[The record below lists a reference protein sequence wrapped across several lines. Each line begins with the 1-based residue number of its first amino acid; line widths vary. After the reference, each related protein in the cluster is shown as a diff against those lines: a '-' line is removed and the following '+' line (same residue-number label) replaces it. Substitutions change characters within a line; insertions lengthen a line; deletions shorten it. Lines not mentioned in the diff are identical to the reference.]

1 MSETAMLD
9 SCRDLIAERLSEDLA
24 QTLARVATELTETAG
39 KMPSQEMYS
48 LNMDSMELA
57 RDKGVL
63 ITSAFRKHFFS
74 RFNEAKHRV
83 RNDAGIRNLDLS
95 NLSLLEP
102 DDLEESLAANTI
114 ANAIANTCGEE
125 LFGLGKRM
133 GMLLDEP
140 DLKTEQ
146 IPLGPDAIGSALLDA
161 LKTLNARVKVKLLL
175 VTRINKHF
183 PAKVRLAYQEINR
196 YLVEHNILPTIRVG
210 MTRPTTPAAA
220 AAASAAAA
228 VAAMAPGQDAL
239 AGGFPATASGQ
250 DMFAMLQ
257 QLITYGRAGS
267 GYPAMPGIA
276 GMSMPQGLSGGMDI
290 DAATGQAIGQ
300 AAGAAINPAVIQA
313 LTQIQHGRLEGVG
326 GGRLNAN
333 LIADGHVNV
342 LRELKNTQAAGMM
355 GQMEAITLDIVVL
368 VFDYIL
374 GDSRIPDAMKALIG
388 RLQIPVLKVTMLDK
402 SFFSQKAHPARRLLD
417 ALAEAALGWDP
428 EEGHNSSLYRK
439 VDQIVQRILNQ
450 FEDGLDVFIDAL
462 TEFQAYL
469 NDEKQISDQ
478 MTTRSAQ
485 FLRNREQYEIA
496 RVIAH
501 DTVTASLLDQK
512 PPASIR
518 DFLLGHWQNHLAD
531 IHAGKGESSPEWNDA
546 VTTMDDLL
554 WSLTPKSDKDER
566 RKLIE
571 LLPRLLKRLDGGI
584 HAAGLDKA
592 ARDAFFADLVKCHA
606 VAVKAGFRG
615 ELAAGDEGESF
626 GMTASDAIPDLSAQ
640 SEPVFGP
647 RDFEDSPPLAEAI
660 VPDAALLQE
669 IAAAQEISPDIEE
682 ITIGDI
688 RGGTWDEPRD
698 SHFDSL
704 VKDLKRG
711 IWIEFRQDDNS
722 MLRAKLAWISPLQ
735 GTYLFTNRLGQRAVS
750 INAQGLAAKFR
761 EGRAQIL
768 ENVSLIDRAV
778 NNVFEHF
785 QRGR

>member
-24 QTLARVATELTETAG
+24 QTLARVAAELAEAAG

-57 RDKGVL
+57 RDKGALV
-63 ITSAFRKHFFS
+63 TSAFRKHFFS

-83 RNDAGIRNLDLS
+83 RNDSGIRNLDLS

-133 GMLLDEP
+133 GVLLDEP

-146 IPLGPDAIGSALLDA
+146 IPLGPDAIGGALLDA
-161 LKTLNARVKVKLLL
+161 LKALNARVKVKLLL

-196 YLVEHNILPTIRVG
+196 YLVEHNVLPTIRVG

-220 AAASAAAA
+220 VAAAAAAAAAPGPEAMAAGFPAAASS
-228 VAAMAPGQDAL
+228 QDI
-239 AGGFPATASGQ
+239 
-250 DMFAMLQ
+250 FAMLQ
-257 QLITYGRAGS
+257 QLIGHGSAGP
-267 GYPAMPGIA
+267 GYPALPGIPGLA
-276 GMSMPQGLSGGMDI
+276 MPQGFSGGMGI
-290 DAATGQAIGQ
+290 DTAAGQAIAQ
-300 AAGAAINPAVIQA
+300 AGGTAINPAVIQA
-313 LTQIQHGRLEGVG
+313 LTQIQHGRLDGLG

-333 LIADGHVNV
+333 LLADGHVNV

-417 ALAEAALGWDP
+417 TLAEAALGWDP

-439 VDQIVQRILNQ
+439 VEQIVQRILNQ

-462 TEFQAYL
+462 AEFQSYL
-469 NDEKQISDQ
+469 AGEKQVSDQ
-478 MTTRSAQ
+478 MASRSAQ

-496 RVIAH
+496 RVVAQ

-518 DFLLGHWQNHLAD
+518 DFLLGHWRNHLAD
-531 IHAGKGESSPEWNDA
+531 VHAAKGESSPEWNDA
-546 VTTMDDLL
+546 VATMNDLL

-584 HAAGLDKA
+584 HAAGLDKT
-592 ARDAFFADLVKCHA
+592 ARDAFFSDLVKCHA

-615 ELAAGDEGESF
+615 EQATGDDGESL
-626 GMTASDAIPDLSAQ
+626 GISASDAIPDLSTQ
-640 SEPVFGP
+640 SAPVFGP
-647 RDFEDSPPLAEAI
+647 RDFEAIPPLAEAI
-660 VPDAALLQE
+660 VPDEALLRE

-688 RGGTWDEPRD
+688 HGGTWDEPRD

-711 IWIEFRQDDNS
+711 VWIEFRQDDNS

-761 EGRAQIL
+761 EGRAQIID
-768 ENVSLIDRAV
+768 NVSLIDRAV

-785 QRGR
+785 QKGR